1 MSGVTPWP
9 GQRICCVEFLEVEP
23 RMRRFTFET
32 ADGNMAALEFGD
44 PAKRL
49 AALWLHATGF
59 NAMTYQSILA
69 PLGLRTKVQAV
80 DLRGHGR
87 STLPA
92 KPGGFRSWKR
102 HRHDVV
108 AFLRREAPTRPVVLG
123 GHSMGATVALM
134 VAGAVPEKVAGLVLV
149 DPVIMMPAF
158 YRARHLLP
166 FGIGAGNT
174 MARQA
179 RRRRSSF
186 GSPAEIE
193 DNYKSK
199 GAFASW
205 RSPFLNDYIIDAFD
219 RVDRRDP
226 DSAEQE
232 WRLLCRPE
240 WEAATFQAQRNRP
253 WQALSRVRK
262 HKIPITILRPQRQ
275 PVLSDKVTA
284 RLMQKCPH
292 LVLKERVNTSHFLP
306 MEAPYDVRDHLS
318 AYISTLIEGI
328 PETEVASLPRSLRA

>member
-1 MSGVTPWP
+1 
-9 GQRICCVEFLEVEP
+9 
-23 RMRRFTFET
+23 
-32 ADGNMAALEFGD
+32 MAALEFGD

-92 KPGGFRSWKR
+92 SPAGFRSWKR
-102 HRHDVV
+102 HRDDVT
-108 AFLRREAPTRPVVLG
+108 AYLAREAPTRPVVLG

-134 VAGAVPEKVAGLVLV
+134 VAGAIPEKVAGLVLV
-149 DPVIMMPAF
+149 DPVIMLPGF
-158 YRARHLLP
+158 YRTRHLLP
-166 FGIGAGNT
+166 FGIGSGNA

-179 RRRRSSF
+179 RRRRARF

-193 DNYKSK
+193 DNYKK
-199 GAFASW
+199 KAAFSSW
-205 RSPFLNDYIIDAFD
+205 RTPFLNDYILDGFD
-219 RVDRRDP
+219 RVDGNDP
-226 DSAEQE
+226 DSAEQQ
-232 WRLLCRPE
+232 WDLLCRPD
-240 WEAATFQAQRNRP
+240 WEAATFRAQRNRP
-253 WQALSRVRK
+253 WQALARIRK
-262 HKIPITILRPQRQ
+262 HKIPVTILRPERHS
-275 PVLSDKVTA
+275 VLTDSVVV
-284 RLMQKCPH
+284 RLVRKCPH

-318 AYISTLIEGI
+318 AYISSLIEGS
-328 PETEVASLPRSLRA
+328 PDTDVARLSRSLRG